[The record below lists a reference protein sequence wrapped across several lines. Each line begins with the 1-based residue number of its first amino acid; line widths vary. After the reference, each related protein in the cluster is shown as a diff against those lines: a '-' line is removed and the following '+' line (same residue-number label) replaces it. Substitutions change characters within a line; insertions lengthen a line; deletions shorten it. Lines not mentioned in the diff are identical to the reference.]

1 MTTASHPFVPQVDA
15 AIWRLRPDFV
25 ALSVV
30 VRNGRNAPSGNGDE
44 WRAPASPPWAQD
56 HLESWREAYRAFG
69 AKPQRTPCSAEALRR
84 RLDRDGSLQ
93 PINAVVDA
101 YNRISAEFA
110 LPVGGENLIAY
121 AGVPRLVRA
130 TGGERFETTRDGQPH
145 VETVDGGEVVWR
157 DDLGVTCR
165 RWNWR
170 QSARTR
176 LEIDTADMWFVLERL
191 DPMPIAALE
200 EAGEKLVQALR
211 GLAPDAVISRMLLAI
226 SREGRSSS
234 ALNSSSR

>member
-1 MTTASHPFVPQVDA
+1 MTVSVNMMTTESSPFVPQVDA

-25 ALSVV
+25 ALSIV
-30 VRNGRNAPSGNGDE
+30 VRGGRNAASGDGDAD
-44 WRAPASPPWAQD
+44 RAPASPPWTLD

-84 RLDRDGSLQ
+84 RKDRDGSL
-93 PINAVVDA
+93 PRVNAVVDA
-101 YNRISAEFA
+101 YNRISVEFA
-110 LPVGGENLIAY
+110 LPVGGENLAAY
-121 AGVPRLVRA
+121 VGVPRLVHA
-130 TGGERFETTRDGQPH
+130 TGRERFETMRDGQPH
-145 VETVDGGEVVWR
+145 VETVDEGEVVWR

-176 LEIDTADMWFVLERL
+176 LDEDTSDMWFVLERL
-191 DPMPIAALE
+191 DPMPLDALE

-211 GLAPDAVISRMLLAI
+211 SLAPAAGISRTLI
-226 SREGRSSS
+226 SAG
-234 ALNSSSR
+234 A